1 MNSNSDMPF
10 VDHLEEFRKRLI
22 IVLVAHIIVTLLAFS
37 QSGAILKLLME
48 LNPQMHLIFI
58 EPSEI
63 MIVYVEI
70 ALVMAVIICSP
81 LIIYHIWAFV
91 GAGLLPNE
99 KRLIKVALTLGF
111 VFFIVGV
118 VFAYKIVV
126 PMSLKFFTRIAIDE
140 ISAMISVKS
149 YISFILSMLL
159 AMGIVFNI
167 PSFVYV
173 ATKLGVITPDTLKE
187 YSKYLIVLIFIIA
200 TIVTPPDVV
209 SQMMMAIPMVG
220 LLQLSIFISKKVY
233 VEKPEAKEGETVE
246 EKN

>member
-22 IVLVAHIIVTLLAFS
+22 IVLVAHVIVTLLAFS

-70 ALVMAVIICSP
+70 ALVMAVTLCSP
-81 LIIYHIWAFV
+81 LTIYHIWAFV
-91 GAGLLPNE
+91 AAGLFPNE
-99 KRLIKVALTLGF
+99 KRLIKVALALGF
-111 VFFIVGV
+111 VFFVLGV

-200 TIVTPPDVV
+200 AVVTPPDVV
-209 SQMMMAIPMVG
+209 SHMMMAIPMVA

-233 VEKPEAKEGETVE
+233 VEKPGDREEKTVE

>member
-22 IVLVAHIIVTLLAFS
+22 IVLVAHVIVTLLAFS

-70 ALVMAVIICSP
+70 ALVMAVTLCSP
-81 LIIYHIWAFV
+81 LTIYHIWAFV
-91 GAGLLPNE
+91 AAGLFPNE
-99 KRLIKVALTLGF
+99 KRLIKVALALGF
-111 VFFIVGV
+111 VFFVLGV

-187 YSKYLIVLIFIIA
+187 YSKYLIVLISIIA
-200 TIVTPPDVV
+200 AVVTPPDVV
-209 SQMMMAIPMVG
+209 SQMMMAIPMVA

-233 VEKPEAKEGETVE
+233 VEKPGDREEKTVE